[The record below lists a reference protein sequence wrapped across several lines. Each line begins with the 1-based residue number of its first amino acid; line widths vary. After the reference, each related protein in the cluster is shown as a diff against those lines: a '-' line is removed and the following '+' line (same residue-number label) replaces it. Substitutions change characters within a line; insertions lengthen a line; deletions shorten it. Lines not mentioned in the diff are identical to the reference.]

1 MIDELRQIRESQI
14 RMEADL
20 KYHIRRT
27 DLLESDLDTRYSS
40 LNNEIKKLD
49 SDISILKQ
57 PLSFVA
63 VMKIAGAVSTM
74 VSIVLMLL
82 KYLKGI

>member
-1 MIDELRQIRESQI
+1 MIDELREIRESQI

-20 KYHIRRT
+20 KYHIKRT
-27 DLLESDLDTRYSS
+27 DLLESDLDARYGNLSR
-40 LNNEIKKLD
+40 EIDRLD
-49 SDISILKQ
+49 ADVIILKQ
-57 PLSFVA
+57 PLSFMA